1 MNKNIP
7 FITIALV
14 ALIGFFVY
22 SQSVVKPAV
31 IDQPVS
37 DNVQVAE
44 APEIDE
50 TVEVDNT
57 IDIEAGSFYYKPST
71 LTLKKGEKVT
81 LKFKAV
87 DMMHDFNID
96 VLGLKIPV
104 TKSGNEVSVEFTPDK
119 VGEFEYYCS
128 VGQHR
133 KNGQIGKLIVT
144 E

>member
-14 ALIGFFVY
+14 AIIGFFVY
-22 SQSVVKPAV
+22 SQSAVKPAI
-31 IDQPVS
+31 IDQPITN
-37 DNVQVAE
+37 NVPVPDSVA
-44 APEIDE
+44 IDE
-50 TVEVDNT
+50 MVVNSNT

-96 VLGLKIPV
+96 ELGLKIPV
-104 TKSGNEVSVEFTPDK
+104 TKSGNEVTVEFTPEK

-128 VGQHR
+128 VANHR
-133 KNGQIGKLIVT
+133 QKGQIGKLTVT